1 MPTTITVKNIPD
13 ALYERLRAAAQIQHR
28 SINSELIACLERTL
42 LPKRVSVE
50 ERLARARRLRASVS
64 RPPVSRAEI
73 ARAIRAG
80 RP

>member
-13 ALYERLRAAAQIQHR
+13 ALYERLRAAAQLQHR

-42 LPKRVSVE
+42 LPRRVSVE

-64 RPPVSRAEI
+64 RPAVSRAEI
-73 ARAIRAG
+73 VRAIRAG

>member
-1 MPTTITVKNIPD
+1 MPASITVKNIPD
-13 ALYERLRAAAQIQHR
+13 AVYERLRASAETHHR

-42 LPKRVSVE
+42 LPSRISVE
-50 ERLARARRLRASVS
+50 ERLARARQLRAGISRPGVS
-64 RPPVSRAEI
+64 RRAI